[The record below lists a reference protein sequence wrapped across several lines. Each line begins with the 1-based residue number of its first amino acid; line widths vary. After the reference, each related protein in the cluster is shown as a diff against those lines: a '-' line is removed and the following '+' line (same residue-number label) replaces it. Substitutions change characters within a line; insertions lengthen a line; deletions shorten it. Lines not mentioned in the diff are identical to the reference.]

1 MRHGADWYKREPT
14 AYLGGVQG
22 MSAREHAVF
31 SVVLDLIYQHGGS
44 VNNDPAWFAG
54 WISDMGAA
62 AVRATI
68 LALVER
74 GKLTLEDGQLSN
86 NRANNQAKTKE
97 NLSENRAKIGKKGG
111 ISSGVSRSTIN
122 ENKDLSEPIASPRE
136 EKRRE
141 EKKEEAA
148 AASAGATF
156 REQILSAIGVDP
168 VSGMT
173 GHGSTQLGTQGHM
186 AEAARWLDLPGITE
200 AVAVAE
206 VARIA
211 ARRSD
216 KPKSFSFFTDAMRS
230 LSAALSAPKLSPAPL
245 TPSADAETGQERI
258 LRLMQQNGINTNTE
272 PMQ

>member
-86 NRANNQAKTKE
+86 NRAKNQAKTKE

-111 ISSGVSRSTIN
+111 ISSGFSRSTIN

-136 EKRRE
+136 DKRRE
-141 EKKEEAA
+141 DIEEREPIGSQKKSIPEKRQRPEVPLPE
-148 AASAGATF
+148 GWVPNERNIT
-156 REQILSAIGVDP
+156 D
-168 VSGMT
+168 
-173 GHGSTQLGTQGHM
+173 
-186 AEAARWLDLPGITE
+186 AEARQFSAQETNDEADRFRNHHTARGTRFRDWDAAWRTWLGNARRFAGGGMAGKAAPGGRGQGRSLASI
-200 AVAVAE
+200 VAE
-206 VARIA
+206 
-211 ARRSD
+211 RRLGGSHD
-216 KPKSFSFFTDAMRS
+216 
-230 LSAALSAPKLSPAPL
+230 
-245 TPSADAETGQERI
+245 
-258 LRLMQQNGINTNTE
+258 
-272 PMQ
+272 